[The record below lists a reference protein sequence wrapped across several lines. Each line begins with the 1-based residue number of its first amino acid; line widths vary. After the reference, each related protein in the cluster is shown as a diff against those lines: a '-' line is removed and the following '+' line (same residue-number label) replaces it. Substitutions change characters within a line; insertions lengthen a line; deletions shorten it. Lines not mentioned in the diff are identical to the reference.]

1 MKEPA
6 MTYTMTATTEAD
18 MDLPASQHPVLRQ
31 AVRDVLN
38 TTVLK
43 DALAGD
49 QMRELIG
56 DILDA
61 GTSAF
66 AIADVLIAASVQE
79 DYADELARKIA
90 DAVLEAALN
99 L

>member
-1 MKEPA
+1 
-6 MTYTMTATTEAD
+6 MTDTMTTETEAQ

-31 AVRDVLN
+31 AVREVLN
-38 TTVLK
+38 ATILK

-61 GTSAF
+61 GASAF
-66 AIADVLIAASVQE
+66 AIADVLMAASVEQ
-79 DYADELARKIA
+79 DYADELARKVS
-90 DAVLEAALN
+90 DAILDAALN